1 MRYIPVYVSGLDGKD
16 AQGQDE
22 SNSHSPVNQ
31 NFVELLPG
39 SKKNVKIPKCGECR
53 KMGPETRPY
62 RPK

>member
-1 MRYIPVYVSGLDGKD
+1 MRYIHVYVSGLDGKD
-16 AQGQDE
+16 AGRHDE

-53 KMGPETRPY
+53 KMGP
-62 RPK
+62 